1 MVLFKQPLLKIPTID
16 RLYALPLGG
25 ITLFWITIIIAMQSL
40 QVQAAES
47 QLSSSLSLTE
57 AIQRNFNNN
66 PELQTF
72 QYKFEAQQGRMVQA
86 DLSVKPKLNLQL
98 EDALGTGEYEAFDSA
113 ETTLSISWVLDG
125 ALREKR
131 TAIAFQGQ
139 GLIKSEQAIKR
150 LDSATQT
157 AHYFIQVLSH
167 QERMVIAKRAIT

>member
-98 EDALGTGEYEAFDSA
+98 EDALGT
-113 ETTLSISWVLDG
+113 
-125 ALREKR
+125 
-131 TAIAFQGQ
+131 
-139 GLIKSEQAIKR
+139 
-150 LDSATQT
+150 
-157 AHYFIQVLSH
+157 
-167 QERMVIAKRAIT
+167 